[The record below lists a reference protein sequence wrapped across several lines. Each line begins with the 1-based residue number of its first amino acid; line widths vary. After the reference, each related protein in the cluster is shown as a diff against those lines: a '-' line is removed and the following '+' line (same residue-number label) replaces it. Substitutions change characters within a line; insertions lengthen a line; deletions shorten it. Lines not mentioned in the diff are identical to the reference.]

1 MKEVASQE
9 GGSRMDDSEGGK
21 QEETRNGIGT
31 NHKQCSQ
38 VREREGALTL
48 NNLGVGQTRI
58 YHSEEERRD
67 NSHTIQELMCM
78 EKKKRDLGIKGYRM

>member
-1 MKEVASQE
+1 MKAVASQE

-38 VREREGALTL
+38 VREGEGALTL
-48 NNLGVGQTRI
+48 NNLGVG
-58 YHSEEERRD
+58 
-67 NSHTIQELMCM
+67 
-78 EKKKRDLGIKGYRM
+78 